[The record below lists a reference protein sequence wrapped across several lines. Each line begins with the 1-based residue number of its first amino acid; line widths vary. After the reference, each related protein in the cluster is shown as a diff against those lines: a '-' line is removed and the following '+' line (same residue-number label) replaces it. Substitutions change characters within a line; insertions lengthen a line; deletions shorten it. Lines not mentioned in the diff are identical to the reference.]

1 MKSEEEGYVMTKVV
15 KRSGNEV
22 TVEVRIWLDGTLQ
35 EMEGANQEATNEG
48 RLLCDARSAGAV

>member
-22 TVEVRIWLDGTLQ
+22 TVEVRIWLDGNLA
-35 EMEGANQEATNEG
+35 GDG
-48 RLLCDARSAGAV
+48 RGNPGGHQREVYCL